1 MTKVFNIDK
10 VDRLIIKI
18 QPYYFLSEVDIFNKN
33 AIKVLKKHIKSN
45 YAINNINTILSKE
58 EFNNLVKKFFPLK
71 FASLNGIEFKTAML
85 FYSDEDKKVHWIIKS
100 NNSER
105 HFKIKTNEIYS
116 RIEEYIIPWFN
127 KIKKEMDKLY
137 GYWIEETNAGWFITD
152 MNKNKDGSYKII
164 VTSENLKVVNNS
176 FGNIEKME
184 DLYIK
189 E

>member
-1 MTKVFNIDK
+1 M
-10 VDRLIIKI
+10 
-18 QPYYFLSEVDIFNKN
+18 
-33 AIKVLKKHIKSN
+33 KKHIKSN

-58 EFNNLVKKFFPLK
+58 EFNNLIKKFFPLK

>member
-1 MTKVFNIDK
+1 
-10 VDRLIIKI
+10 
-18 QPYYFLSEVDIFNKN
+18 
-33 AIKVLKKHIKSN
+33 
-45 YAINNINTILSKE
+45 
-58 EFNNLVKKFFPLK
+58 
-71 FASLNGIEFKTAML
+71 
-85 FYSDEDKKVHWIIKS
+85 
-100 NNSER
+100 
-105 HFKIKTNEIYS
+105 
-116 RIEEYIIPWFN
+116 
-127 KIKKEMDKLY
+127 MDKLY